1 MTTLLHSKSNTGNR
15 KGVAIFNKVGN
26 FRILENILRNVQNT
40 KLNLRRSI
48 RKVILTYF
56 FKCYRT
62 VGVKY
67 WLLFQLV
74 WKDFFPYLD
83 LWFWHEKFFLSNL
96 KIRTHHWRF
105 RVVQEKWWYKIKL
118 VLYIID
124 MMTGM
129 HKCFHIRHFTLYCNF
144 WCF

>member
-48 RKVILTYF
+48 RKVISTYF
-56 FKCYRT
+56 FKFYTRT

-74 WKDFFPYLD
+74 
-83 LWFWHEKFFLSNL
+83 
-96 KIRTHHWRF
+96 
-105 RVVQEKWWYKIKL
+105 
-118 VLYIID
+118 
-124 MMTGM
+124 
-129 HKCFHIRHFTLYCNF
+129 
-144 WCF
+144 